1 MNRFAFALSLLA
13 AGLVCAQS
21 TPQAAPAGPPGHGRG
36 RGPHG
41 NPDDM
46 FEARLTKHLSLS
58 ATQQNN
64 VHTVLA
70 ERRVTTSAIGP
81 QLRTLHTQM
90 ITAVKN
96 GDEAGMEKVTTEM
109 SALHQQEEVAHAK
122 AAAKIYS
129 SLTADQK
136 TKIGNHL
143 EILME
148 HGGPG
153 FGGPGFGGHGRRGG
167 PPPAAASGAVKQ

>member
-1 MNRFAFALSLLA
+1 MQRFAFALSIFA
-13 AGLVCAQS
+13 AGLVCAQA
-21 TPQAAPAGPPGHGRG
+21 PQAAPAGPGHG

-46 FEARLTKHLSLS
+46 FEARLTKHLALS
-58 ATQQNN
+58 AAQANN

-90 ITAVKN
+90 VTAIKN
-96 GDEAGMEKVTTEM
+96 GDEAGMEKITTEM
-109 SALHQQEEVAHAK
+109 STLHQQEEVSHAK

-129 SLTADQK
+129 SLTTDQK
-136 TKIGNHL
+136 AKVGNHL
-143 EILME
+143 EMLME
-148 HGGPG
+148 HEGPG
-153 FGGPGFGGHGRRGG
+153 FGGRGFGRHGG
-167 PPPAAASGAVKQ
+167 PPPAAAPAVKQ

>member
-1 MNRFAFALSLLA
+1 MQRFAFALSLFA

-21 TPQAAPAGPPGHGRG
+21 TPQAAPAGPGHG

-46 FEARLTKHLSLS
+46 FEARLTRHLSLS
-58 ATQQNN
+58 ASQQNA

-70 ERRVTTSAIGP
+70 ERLVTTSAIGP

-90 ITAVKN
+90 IAAVKN
-96 GDEAGMEKVTTEM
+96 GDEAGMEKITTEM

-122 AAAKIYS
+122 AASKIYA

-143 EILME
+143 EMLME

-153 FGGPGFGGHGRRGG
+153 FGGRGFGRHGG
-167 PPPAAASGAVKQ
+167 PPPAAAPAVKQ

>member
-1 MNRFAFALSLLA
+1 MQRLAFALSLFA
-13 AGLVCAQS
+13 AGLVCAQ
-21 TPQAAPAGPPGHGRG
+21 TPQAAPAGPGHG

-46 FEARLTKHLSLS
+46 FEARLTRHLGLS
-58 ATQQNN
+58 ATQQNA

-70 ERRVTTSAIGP
+70 ERRVTTSGIGP
-81 QLRTLHTQM
+81 QMRTLHTQM

-96 GDEAGMEKVTTEM
+96 GDEAGMEKITTEM
-109 SALHQQEEVAHAK
+109 STLHQQEDVAHAK

-129 SLTADQK
+129 SLTTEQK
-136 TKIGNHL
+136 AKVGNHL
-143 EILME
+143 EMLME

-153 FGGPGFGGHGRRGG
+153 PGGHGFGRHGG
-167 PPPAAASGAVKQ
+167 PPPAGAPAPRQ

>member
-1 MNRFAFALSLLA
+1 MQRFAFALSLFA

-21 TPQAAPAGPPGHGRG
+21 TPQAAPAGPGHG

-46 FEARLTKHLSLS
+46 FEARLTRHLSLS
-58 ATQQNN
+58 ASQQNA

-90 ITAVKN
+90 VTAVKN
-96 GDEAGMEKVTTEM
+96 GDEAGMEKITTEM
-109 SALHQQEEVAHAK
+109 STLHQQEEVAHAK
-122 AAAKIYS
+122 AASKIYA

-136 TKIGNHL
+136 AKIGNHL
-143 EILME
+143 EMLME
-148 HGGPG
+148 HGSPG
-153 FGGPGFGGHGRRGG
+153 FGGRGFGRHGG
-167 PPPAAASGAVKQ
+167 PPPAAAPAVKQ

>member
-1 MNRFAFALSLLA
+1 MQRFAFALSLFA

-21 TPQAAPAGPPGHGRG
+21 TPQAAPAGPGHG

-46 FEARLTKHLSLS
+46 FEARLTRHLSLS
-58 ATQQNN
+58 ASQQNA

-96 GDEAGMEKVTTEM
+96 GDEAGMEKITTEM
-109 SALHQQEEVAHAK
+109 STLHQQEEVAHAK
-122 AAAKIYS
+122 AASKIYA

-136 TKIGNHL
+136 AKIGNHL
-143 EILME
+143 EMLME

-153 FGGPGFGGHGRRGG
+153 FGGRGFGRHGG
-167 PPPAAASGAVKQ
+167 PPPAAAPAVKQ

>member
-1 MNRFAFALSLLA
+1 MQRFAFALSILA

-21 TPQAAPAGPPGHGRG
+21 PATPGTTASTAGPGHGRG
-36 RGPHG
+36 PRG

-46 FEARLTKHLSLS
+46 FEARLTKHLSLN
-58 ATQQNN
+58 ATQQNA

-81 QLRTLHTQM
+81 QMRTLHTQM
-90 ITAVKN
+90 VTAVKN
-96 GDEAGMEKVTTEM
+96 GDEAGMEKITTEM

-122 AAAKIYS
+122 AASKIYA

-143 EILME
+143 EMLME

-153 FGGPGFGGHGRRGG
+153 FGGRGFGRHGG
-167 PPPAAASGAVKQ
+167 PPPAAAPAVKQ

>member
-1 MNRFAFALSLLA
+1 MNRFAFALSVFA

-21 TPQAAPAGPPGHGRG
+21 TPQAAPVGPGPHA
-36 RGPHG
+36 RGPHGRPNG

-46 FEARLTKHLSLS
+46 FEARLTKHLGLS

-70 ERRVTTSAIGP
+70 ERRVTTSALGP
-81 QLRTLHTQM
+81 QMRTLHEAM

-136 TKIGNHL
+136 TKVGNHL
-143 EILME
+143 EMLMQR
-148 HGGPG
+148 GGPG
-153 FGGPGFGGHGRRGG
+153 FGGPGFGGPGRHGG
-167 PPPAAASGAVKQ
+167 PPQNPAAVKQ

>member
-1 MNRFAFALSLLA
+1 MQRFAFALSLLVS
-13 AGLVCAQS
+13 GLACAQS
-21 TPQAAPAGPPGHGRG
+21 APQAAPTHGRG
-36 RGPHG
+36 PRG
-41 NPDDM
+41 NPDEM
-46 FEARLTKHLSLS
+46 FEARLTKHLALS
-58 ATQQNN
+58 AAQQNN

-81 QLRTLHTQM
+81 QLRTLHEQM
-90 ITAVKN
+90 VTAIKN

-109 SALHQQEEVAHAK
+109 STLHQQEEVAHAK

-136 TKIGNHL
+136 TKLGNHL
-143 EILME
+143 EMLME

-153 FGGPGFGGHGRRGG
+153 PRGFGRRGG
-167 PPPAAASGAVKQ
+167 PPPGAAPAATPAVK

>member
-1 MNRFAFALSLLA
+1 
-13 AGLVCAQS
+13 
-21 TPQAAPAGPPGHGRG
+21 
-36 RGPHG
+36 
-41 NPDDM
+41 
-46 FEARLTKHLSLS
+46 
-58 ATQQNN
+58 
-64 VHTVLA
+64 
-70 ERRVTTSAIGP
+70 VTTSAIGP

-96 GDEAGMEKVTTEM
+96 GDEAGMEKITTEM

-122 AAAKIYS
+122 AASKIYA

-143 EILME
+143 EMLME

-153 FGGPGFGGHGRRGG
+153 FGGRGFGRHGG
-167 PPPAAASGAVKQ
+167 PPPAAAPAVKE